1 MNAYFELTGLTGHE
15 VGNSAELLPGRQTLL
30 CPVLLQRARTVLPK
44 PAAVAKPTVAMAP
57 PRVEARRP
65 HRLLPLIVAR
75 IDGRHVEESGDGVE
89 LFPHLNCSS
98 NEIGHD
104 GKTVLTVS
112 NIARWRRSCEGNTFL
127 LAGSLEVEHRVS
139 GSESFWDVYWLA
151 LRSVLVNPQAAPLF
165 HLGGEGDVMVQK
177 LAILG
182 EGEEI

>member
-1 MNAYFELTGLTGHE
+1 MNAYFELTGLPGHE
-15 VGNSAELLPGRQTLL
+15 VVNGAELLPGGQTLL
-30 CPVLLQRARTVLPK
+30 CPVLLQRARTIFPK

-104 GKTVLTVS
+104 
-112 NIARWRRSCEGNTFL
+112 
-127 LAGSLEVEHRVS
+127 
-139 GSESFWDVYWLA
+139 
-151 LRSVLVNPQAAPLF
+151 
-165 HLGGEGDVMVQK
+165 
-177 LAILG
+177 
-182 EGEEI
+182 